1 MCRSYTRGS
10 ALSRLLTALFA
21 AFVMPETRDKT
32 LEQVVAELEARL
44 EAARGVN
51 AQDPAA
57 ARKMCSCC

>member
-1 MCRSYTRGS
+1 M
-10 ALSRLLTALFA
+10 SRLLTALFA